1 MNPLWHIHG
10 GNPPAPEEGSVSFSL
25 LLNLVAVANTEDK
38 DVLWAFL
45 KRYAP
50 QVAPET
56 HPRLDAMV
64 GFAIRYFTDF
74 VKPNKKYRAASD
86 EERKALEDLSAALGE
101 LPEGS
106 TPEAIQ
112 QKVYDIGRREPY
124 TTTQKDGSVGV
135 AQNWFNMLYQVLL
148 GEERGPRFGSFAAL
162 YGLANTRAL
171 IDRALKDE
179 LTGSP
184 K

>member
-1 MNPLWHIHG
+1 M
-10 GNPPAPEEGSVSFSL
+10 
-25 LLNLVAVANTEDK
+25 
-38 DVLWAFL
+38 
-45 KRYAP
+45 
-50 QVAPET
+50 
-56 HPRLDAMV
+56 
-64 GFAIRYFTDF
+64 
-74 VKPNKKYRAASD
+74 
-86 EERKALEDLSAALGE
+86 GE

-135 AQNWFNMLYQVLL
+135 AQTWFNMLYQVLL

-162 YGLANTRAL
+162 FGLANTRAL
-171 IDRALKDE
+171 IGRALRGE

>member
-10 GNPPAPEEGSVSFSL
+10 GNPPPPEEGSVSFSL

-38 DVLWAFL
+38 SVLWAFP

-50 QVAPET
+50 QVSQAT
-56 HPRLDAMV
+56 HPRLDSLV
-64 GFAIRYFTDF
+64 GYAIRYFTDF
-74 VKPNKKYRAASD
+74 VKPNKKYRAPTAD
-86 EERKALEDLSAALGE
+86 ERQALEDLSAALAE

-106 TPEAIQ
+106 TPEIIQ

-124 TTTQKDGSVGV
+124 TTVQKDGSVGV
-135 AQNWFNMLYQVLL
+135 AQTWFNMLYQVLL

-162 YGLANTRAL
+162 FGVENTRAL
-171 IDRALKDE
+171 IGKALKGE

-184 K
+184 R

>member
-1 MNPLWHIHG
+1 MAEIRRP
-10 GNPPAPEEGSVSFSL
+10 PEEGSVSFSL

-38 DVLWAFL
+38 SVLWAFL

-50 QVAPET
+50 QVSPET
-56 HPRLDAMV
+56 HPRLDGMV
-64 GFAIRYFTDF
+64 GYAIRYFTDF
-74 VKPNKKYRAASD
+74 VKPNKKYRAATD
-86 EERKALEDLSAALGE
+86 EERKALEDLSAALAQ

-124 TTTQKDGSVGV
+124 TTTQKDGSIGV
-135 AQNWFNMLYQVLL
+135 AQSWFNMLYQVLL

-162 YGLANTRAL
+162 YGVANTRAL
-171 IDRALKDE
+171 IGKALKGE

-184 K
+184 R

>member
-1 MNPLWHIHG
+1 MTTEG
-10 GNPPAPEEGSVSFSL
+10 GTG
-25 LLNLVAVANTEDK
+25 
-38 DVLWAFL
+38 LWAVL
-45 KRYAP
+45 RGDG
-50 QVAPET
+50 PEVPRGT
-56 HPRLDAMV
+56 KPRLDAQV
-64 GFAIRYFTDF
+64 GFAIRDFTDF
-74 VKPNKKYRAASD
+74 VKPNKKYRLPTD
-86 EERKALEDLSAALGE
+86 GEGKALRDLAAAMAE

-135 AQNWFNMLYQVLL
+135 AQTWFNMLYQVLL

-162 YGLANTRAL
+162 FGLANTRAL
-171 IDRALKDE
+171 IAKAVAGE
-179 LTGSP
+179 LQGLP